1 MFMVLVLGV
10 SVGSSGARAVL
21 THSDQPHLP
30 PIDRCHIPRAARSPV
45 VEPVLTAV
53 RRMHTAARLRDEFIT
68 GTAVTCQNA
77 AQAEEIGDALGTGR
91 VTLVDE
97 PLAQVRYLRFTDQ
110 LPASGSVLLFDLG
123 SAGLT
128 LTQVDCRT
136 DSVLAASHWPG
147 LGGDTYD
154 ELLCEWLDRAGVYTD
169 EAAAGRYREA
179 LSSARVVTAADPSS
193 TKRAVITRSDLA
205 GLCAEPV
212 AMAAT
217 LAERVG
223 EQRDARAETIALL
236 GGCARNPALRAGL
249 AELLGLPLVCDRE
262 PEYVSARGAL
272 LFAAERPAAGTRTAH
287 IRAGGQVVSLA
298 PPVAGRRRVYAAAA
312 VTIGLGAT
320 VAGLLTAQNGTAQ
333 PARGNF
339 VPTDI
344 AEVPPGP

>member
-1 MFMVLVLGV
+1 MVLVLGV
-10 SVGSSGARAVL
+10 SAGSSGARAVL

-30 PIDRCHIPRAARSPV
+30 PIDRCHIPRAAHSPV
-45 VEPVLTAV
+45 VEAVLTAV
-53 RRMHTAARLRDEFIT
+53 RRMHTAARLRDEYIT
-68 GTAVTCQNA
+68 GTAVTCQDT

-97 PLAQVRYLRFTDQ
+97 PLAQVRYLRFADQ
-110 LPASGSVLLFDLG
+110 LPSSGSVLLFDLG

-136 DSVLAASHWPG
+136 DTVLTASHWPG
-147 LGGDTYD
+147 LGGDIYD
-154 ELLCEWLDRAGVYTD
+154 ELLCEWLDRAGVYID

-179 LSSARVVTAADPSS
+179 LSSARVVTAADPASA
-193 TKRAVITRSDLA
+193 KRAVITRSDLA
-205 GLCAEPV
+205 ELCTEPL

-217 LAERVG
+217 LARRAG
-223 EQRDARAETIALL
+223 EQSEVAAEAVVLL
-236 GGCARNPALRAGL
+236 GGCARSPALRAGL
-249 AELLGLPLVCDRE
+249 AELLDLPLVCDGE

-272 LFAAERPAAGTRTAH
+272 LFAAERPAAATRTAH
-287 IRAGGQVVSLA
+287 IRAGGQVVALA
-298 PPVAGRRRVYAAAA
+298 PPVVGRRKVYAAAA

-333 PARGNF
+333 PARGQF

-344 AEVPPGP
+344 AEAPPEP